1 MEKNKNTLL
10 LTVIA
15 IATLLVAVIGAT
27 FAYFTAQL
35 GGSEDSST
43 VIVTAANLYIDYEG
57 GTAVITSTAA
67 NGVKVEP
74 SEAATPFVTKDFS
87 LTPKL
92 NEGTEAF
99 AYVNL
104 PYTVNLVVTKNTFA
118 MKNTLTTASISY
130 KLINKGSGSVGI
142 PSDTTYK
149 PIAYYN
155 DGAENPLGEAG
166 NGKLGNITIYDNA
179 GQGTTKAGVVLGT
192 SQFTKNESA
201 AHTYRLEIY
210 FLDDGSNQDADKE
223 KEFSAYIDISTGN
236 LAISE

>member
-74 SEAATPFVTKDFS
+74 SETATPFVTKSFS

-92 NEGTEAF
+92 NDGTDAF

-130 KLINKGSGSVGI
+130 KLINTGSVGI
-142 PSDTTYK
+142 TSDTNYK

-179 GQGTTKAGVVLGT
+179 GQGTTKAGVVLGS
-192 SQFTKNESA
+192 SQFTKGETA

-210 FLDDGSNQDADKE
+210 FLDDDNNQDADKD
-223 KEFSAYIDISTGN
+223 KEFSAYIDVSTGN